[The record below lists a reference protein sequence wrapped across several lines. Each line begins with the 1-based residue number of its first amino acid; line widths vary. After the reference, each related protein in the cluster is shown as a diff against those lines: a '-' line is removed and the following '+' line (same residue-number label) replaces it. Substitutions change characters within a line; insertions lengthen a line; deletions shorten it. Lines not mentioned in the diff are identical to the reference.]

1 MRGIA
6 ASMLVCQLVLLPL
19 TSSAQDAR
27 IATPGAEASVLRL
40 AQADAV
46 ARALQASATL
56 GQLRAL
62 EEAAGADVRV
72 ARAARAPQLELSA
85 GYTRNSDVP
94 ELATFVT
101 EAAGTLPRR
110 QVIFPNIPDN
120 YRARLGATLPL
131 YTGGRTASLVEAAG
145 AERTAAGK
153 DLESAK
159 AELVLET
166 STAYWSLVTAQQ
178 AEHVLSEALVSYD
191 AHLKDAQN
199 RERFGMAA
207 RNDVLAV
214 QVERDRAELSKLQ
227 AQNAS
232 QVVHA
237 NLARLLDVADT
248 RIEPAEPLEREAA
261 FREEL
266 PALVATALAARPE
279 RAALVSRLTAA
290 EARIRAERA
299 ARLPQLLAS
308 AGYDYANPN
317 RKILPPEAVWND
329 TWDVSVNLSLNVF
342 DAGKTSANVARATA
356 RTNALRFQLEDLD
369 RRIRLQVTQRYVELR
384 TADAAADL
392 ADRNLEAARENR
404 RVAAERY
411 REGVIASAE
420 LLDAEVALLRAGLD
434 RIETLAEA
442 RLAVASL
449 ARAVGR

>member
-1 MRGIA
+1 MRRIA
-6 ASMLVCQLVLLPL
+6 ASTLVSQLVFLPL
-19 TSSAQDAR
+19 TSSAQDAP
-27 IATPGAEASVLRL
+27 ITAGAEPSVLRL

-62 EEAAGADVRV
+62 EEAAGAEVRA
-72 ARAARAPQLELSA
+72 ARAARAPQLELTA

-94 ELATFVT
+94 ELASFISG
-101 EAAGTLPRR
+101 AAGAPARR

-131 YTGGRTASLVEAAG
+131 YTGGRIASLVDAAS

-153 DLESAK
+153 DLDSAE

-178 AEHVLSEALVSYD
+178 AERVLSEALVSYD

-214 QVERDRAELSKLQ
+214 QVERDRAELGKLQ

-232 QVVHA
+232 QVAHA
-237 NLARLLDVADT
+237 NLARLLNVADT
-248 RIEPAEPLEREAA
+248 RIEPGEPLEREAA
-261 FREEL
+261 PRAEL
-266 PALVATALAARPE
+266 PALVAGALAARPE

-290 EARIRAERA
+290 EARVRAERA

-317 RKILPPEAVWND
+317 RKILPPEAAWND

-342 DAGKTSANVARATA
+342 DGGKTSANVARATA
-356 RTNALRFQLEDLD
+356 RTNALRLQLEDLD
-369 RRIRLQVTQRYVELR
+369 RRIRLQVTQRHLELR

-420 LLDAEVALLRAGLD
+420 LLDAEVGLLRAGLD
-434 RIETLAEA
+434 RIEALAEA

-449 ARAVGR
+449 ARAVGH

>member
-1 MRGIA
+1 MRRLA
-6 ASMLVCQLVLLPL
+6 ASLLVCFLVLLPL
-19 TSSAQDAR
+19 ASSAQDAPLVTSGTER
-27 IATPGAEASVLRL
+27 PVLRL
-40 AQADAV
+40 ALAEAV
-46 ARALQASATL
+46 ARALQVSATL

-62 EEAAGADVRV
+62 EEVAGAEVQG
-72 ARAARAPQLELSA
+72 ARAARAPLLELSS

-101 EAAGTLPRR
+101 DAPGALPRR

-120 YRARLGATLPL
+120 YRARLGAALPL
-131 YTGGRTASLVEAAG
+131 YTGGRIGSLVDAAS
-145 AERTAAGK
+145 AEQAAAGK
-153 DLESAK
+153 DLASAE
-159 AELVLET
+159 ADLVLET

-178 AEHVLSEALVSYD
+178 AERVLSEALLSYD
-191 AHLKDAQN
+191 AHLTDAQN

-214 QVERDRAELSKLQ
+214 QVERDRAELGRLR

-232 QVVHA
+232 QLAHA

-248 RIEPAEPLEREAA
+248 RIEPGEPLEREAA
-261 FREEL
+261 ARAEL
-266 PALVATALAARPE
+266 PSLIAAALAARPE
-279 RAALVSRLTAA
+279 RAALVSRLAAA

-299 ARLPQLLAS
+299 ARLPQLVAS

-329 TWDVSVNLSLNVF
+329 SWDVSVNLSLSVL
-342 DAGKTSANVARATA
+342 DGGRTSANVARATA
-356 RTNALRFQLEDLD
+356 RASALRLQLEDLV
-369 RRIRLQVTQRYVELR
+369 RRIRLQVTQRHLELR

-392 ADRNLEAARENR
+392 ADRNLEAAHENR

-420 LLDAEVALLRAGLD
+420 LLDAEVALLRVGLE
-434 RIETLAEA
+434 RIETLAA
-442 RLAVASL
+442 GRLAVASL
-449 ARAVGR
+449 ARATGR